1 MFSGK
6 HSPSYKDKSQNF
18 IQKVLQ
24 KFNVQGRIIGIG
36 NSWKIALQ
44 IQNDGKRVSGW
55 LIRFLHFIHS
65 EHYDRRNHFFK
76 WQFHFSVSIEND
88 RIFYKNSGAY
98 VWNCQLFK

>member
-44 IQNDGKRVSGW
+44 IQNDGKPVSG
-55 LIRFLHFIHS
+55 
-65 EHYDRRNHFFK
+65 
-76 WQFHFSVSIEND
+76 
-88 RIFYKNSGAY
+88 
-98 VWNCQLFK
+98 